1 MITIALMTRHTQ
13 AVRELLEQS
22 ADLQASTQPLGL
34 KGLDGFKYGW
44 NLNMIKLVI
53 EYPDF
58 DP

>member
-1 MITIALMTRHTQ
+1 MTRHTQ